1 MRHLAFLAAL
11 AGVALATQPAL
22 AEVPAEPPTVPESRH
37 PFAFTLNPAAALVGR
52 FGVNGEVSPIS
63 HAGAVASVAYVST
76 ESERISAPGVRG
88 ALPTEGPPPAP
99 YPSRVRGMIGELGL
113 RAYSDANRPAGA
125 FVGVSVVV
133 AVLGTDEVLFV
144 RHGRFTEVGGALD
157 AGYQIVS
164 GPFVIGFGL
173 GVQALHVSR
182 TFDTETSWP
191 TKALTQSSVLPRLLL
206 QVGWAP

>member
-22 AEVPAEPPTVPESRH
+22 AEAPAEPPTVPESRH

-76 ESERISAPGVRG
+76 ESERISAP
-88 ALPTEGPPPAP
+88 
-99 YPSRVRGMIGELGL
+99 GL